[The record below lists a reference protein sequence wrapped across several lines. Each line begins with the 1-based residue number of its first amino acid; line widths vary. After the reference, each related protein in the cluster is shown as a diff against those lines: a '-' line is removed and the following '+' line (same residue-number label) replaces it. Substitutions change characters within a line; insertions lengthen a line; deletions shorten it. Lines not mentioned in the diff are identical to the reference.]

1 MSVVKLSS
9 PSRPKSKEDTMDIQ
23 TVRSFFMWCTLIN
36 GGLLIFSFLTCAYA
50 REWVYRMHG
59 KWFPMPRETF
69 NVVIYCFI
77 GIMKV
82 FVLMFNLIPYVALV
96 IIG

>member
-1 MSVVKLSS
+1 
-9 PSRPKSKEDTMDIQ
+9 MDIQ
-23 TVRSFFMWCTLIN
+23 TVRTFFMWCTIIN

-69 NVVIYCFI
+69 DVVIYGFI

-82 FVLMFNLIPYVALV
+82 FVLMFNLIPYIALV
-96 IIG
+96 IIA